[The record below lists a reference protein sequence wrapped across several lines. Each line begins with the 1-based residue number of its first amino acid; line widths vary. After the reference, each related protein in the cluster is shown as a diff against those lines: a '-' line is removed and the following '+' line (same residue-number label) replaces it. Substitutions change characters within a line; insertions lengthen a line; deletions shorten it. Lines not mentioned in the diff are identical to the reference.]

1 MREFKMKKWES
12 EKQAREEIKTQI
24 KDYYNQFKKGTK
36 AYEPGDRINYAGRVY
51 NEKEM
56 QLLTDSVLDFWLTS
70 GRFTEE
76 FETRLAQYLDVKYTS
91 VVNSGSSANLLAFLA
106 LTAPELGSRQIKRG
120 DEVITVACAF
130 PTTVTPMLQFGAVPV
145 FVDITIP
152 QYNIDVTQLEA
163 ALSEK
168 TKAVMIAH
176 SLGNPFDLKTVKDFC
191 NAHKLWLIEDNCD
204 ALGAEYLVNG
214 KYKKT
219 GTIGDIGTSSFYP
232 AHHLTM
238 GEGGALYTNNPQ
250 LHKII
255 RGLRDWGR
263 DCVCPSGHDNT
274 CQMRFTKQYG
284 QLPFGYDHKYVY
296 SYFGYNLK
304 ATDMQAAIGCAQ
316 LDKLPD
322 FVEKRRENWDYL
334 RNALSDT
341 GRKLILPEKCPD
353 SKPSWFGFALTLPEN
368 SQITRFDLT
377 DAIEKQNIQ
386 TRLVFSGNI
395 IKHPCF
401 DSIRNSSAYKVVG
414 NLLNT
419 DYVMGNTFW
428 IGVYPGMTNTMLDR
442 MAEVIKE
449 NL

>member
-1 MREFKMKKWES
+1 MKKWES
-12 EKQAREEIKTQI
+12 EKQAREEIKSQI
-24 KDYYNQFKKGTK
+24 ADYYNQFKKNTK

-56 QLLTDSVLDFWLTS
+56 QLVTDSVLDFWLTS

-76 FETRLAQYLDVKYTS
+76 FETRFAQYLDVKYTS

-106 LTAPELGSRQIKRG
+106 LTAPELGNRQIKRG

-130 PTTVTPMLQFGAVPV
+130 PTTVTPMLQYGAVPV

-152 QYNIDVTQLEA
+152 QYNIDVSQLEA
-163 ALSEK
+163 ALSDK

-176 SLGNPFDLKTVKDFC
+176 TLGNPFDLKTVKEFC
-191 NAHKLWLIEDNCD
+191 DKHRLWLIEDTCD
-204 ALGAEYLVNG
+204 ALGADYLING
-214 KYKKT
+214 KNKKV
-219 GTIGDIGTSSFYP
+219 GTIGHIGTTSFFP

-238 GEGGALYTNNPQ
+238 GEGGCIYTNDPQ
-250 LHKII
+250 LHKIV

-263 DCVCPSGHDNT
+263 DCVCPPGRDNT

-304 ATDMQAAIGCAQ
+304 ATDLQAAIGCAQ
-316 LDKLPD
+316 LDKLPS
-322 FVEKRRENWDYL
+322 FVEKRRKNWDRL
-334 RNALSDT
+334 RKALACAE
-341 GRKLILPEKCPD
+341 KELFLPEKCPN
-353 SKPSWFGFALTLPEN
+353 SNPSWFGFALTVRPD
-368 SQITRFDLT
+368 SHITRLNLT
-377 DAIEKQNIQ
+377 DSLERQNIQ

-401 DSIRNSSAYKVVG
+401 DSIRNTSAYRVAGDLK
-414 NLLNT
+414 NT
-419 DYVMGNTFW
+419 DYVMNNTFW
-428 IGVYPGMTNTMLDR
+428 IGVYPGMTEPMLDR

-449 NL
+449 SL